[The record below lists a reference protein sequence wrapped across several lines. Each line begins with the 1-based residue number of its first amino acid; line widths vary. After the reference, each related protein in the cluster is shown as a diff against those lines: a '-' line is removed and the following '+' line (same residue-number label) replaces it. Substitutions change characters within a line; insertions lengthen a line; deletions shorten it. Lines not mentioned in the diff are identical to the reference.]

1 MSQTTGLSLYDAW
14 IKKVLFVDPRA
25 PAPTLDKLLSDIK
38 RIKGEIDTQL
48 APARKPVALLDR
60 VKYVTSELRELRSA
74 IDRYPGDDQDKLVK
88 SADQLQTLL
97 TAARDTG
104 MQKSADALSREAGSL
119 HAEAMEVDDK
129 VIAAIS
135 GDGAKTVYKDLNRL
149 LTRVTRARDDW
160 EAQVTEAGGELRGL
174 ATRMQTGFE
183 RLAQTE
189 EHLNRMIRS
198 CLPPLTS
205 KTGKK
210 PDNAPT
216 GVVTAITN
224 PAQAITGCGN
234 DWVTAKQ
241 TYGANPTE
249 MQKLADYRKNLVDT
263 WLNEK
268 LGPWGMAEGPG
279 RGWVAVGSTDPTSD
293 YDISIN
299 KHGSRITGDKTEYYL
314 DYKIVQD
321 FNKHFRTTYGVESG
335 TLFDTNL
342 YASAPSQAPNLPE
355 NGSPQEQAAVADVK
369 ASADVGSLMK
379 IRRYMST
386 AEFEDYRVRTVALL
400 PEGPKRDALD
410 RQFRAA
416 DANYM
421 VSLLDIVERMRE
433 QLKDVSNDSKLSK
446 EQKHERDEAREL
458 IAAWE
463 KGQDISGLALAD
475 AEDALERLVSK
486 LLHCRDASTTATNDL
501 YADAIGKKRDQEQ
514 AITEFQENLPQVKEL
529 LARAIKEIKEGDLDF
544 GAFAKVLEGY
554 GVQPR
559 VLQHVEKGDLEKAA
573 AELDGQLAGMMAD
586 LARHSALAMFY
597 ANEAYQSG
605 GPFQHVV
612 WAGQAVE
619 TDTRA
624 EYIEAGGNDWPPPPA
639 KPNEAQQ
646 KLVDAKRKERR
657 EKLTREESLQSFN
670 EQLGD
675 FLKDLEHYGDADP
688 GVAIIQSSKYLDRLV
703 DALRLMHDKG
713 LFEADQGLKTRIE
726 DQLALQSRLS
736 GELIAARKGNL
747 WMVPEK
753 GDAPVDQVE
762 QRRAYACKFMADLG
776 IASVAALGKTYV
788 KLGVEVNGVARK
800 AMAG

>member
-1 MSQTTGLSLYDAW
+1 
-14 IKKVLFVDPRA
+14 VN
-25 PAPTLDKLLSDIK
+25 
-38 RIKGEIDTQL
+38 
-48 APARKPVALLDR
+48 
-60 VKYVTSELRELRSA
+60 YVTSELRGLRA
-74 IDRYPGDDQDKLVK
+74 ALYRYPGDDHDALVN
-88 SADQLQTLL
+88 SADQLQALL
-97 TAARDTG
+97 TAARTTG
-104 MQKSADALSREAGSL
+104 MQNSADALSREAGSL
-119 HAEAMEVDDK
+119 HEEAMKVDDK
-129 VIAAIS
+129 VISAIS
-135 GDGAKTVYKDLNRL
+135 GDGAKTVYKELNKL
-149 LTRVTRARDDW
+149 LTRVTRARGDW
-160 EAQVTEAGGELRGL
+160 EAQVTEAGGELGGL
-174 ATRMQTGFE
+174 KTRMHTGFE

-189 EHLNRMIRS
+189 DHLNRMIRA

-205 KTGKK
+205 KPGKK
-210 PDNAPT
+210 PENAPS
-216 GVVTAITN
+216 GGSDVEPIEN
-224 PAQAITGCGN
+224 PADAIAGCGN

-241 TYGANPTE
+241 TYGTNPVE
-249 MQKLADYRKNLVDT
+249 MQKLANYRKNLVDT

-279 RGWVAVGSTDPTSD
+279 KGWVAVGSTDPTSD

-299 KHGSRITGDKTEYYL
+299 KHGTRTAGDKTEYYL
-314 DYKIVQD
+314 DYDIVQD
-321 FNKHFRTTYGVESG
+321 FNTYFRTTYGVESG

-342 YASAPSQAPNLPE
+342 YASAPSQAPTLPE
-355 NGSPQEQAAVADVK
+355 NGTPQEQDAVADVK
-369 ASADVGSLMK
+369 ASADVGALMK

-400 PEGPKRDALD
+400 PEGPGRDALD

-421 VSLLDIVERMRE
+421 VSLLDIVERMRA
-433 QLKDVSNDSKLSK
+433 QLKEATDDSKLSK
-446 EQKHERDEAREL
+446 AQKHERDEARKL
-458 IAAWE
+458 IAQWE
-463 KGQDISGLALAD
+463 KGVDTSGLALAD
-475 AEDALERLVSK
+475 AEDVLERLVSK

-501 YADAIGKKRDQEQ
+501 YADAIGKKRQQEE
-514 AITEFQENLPQVKEL
+514 AITQFQQYLPQVKEL
-529 LARAIKEIKEGDLDF
+529 FARAMQEGVTDF
-544 GAFAKVLEGY
+544 GQFAGVLEGY

-559 VLQHVEKGDLEKAA
+559 VLQHVEKGDLAKAA
-573 AELDGQLAGMMAD
+573 AELDGQLAGMLSD
-586 LARHSALAMFY
+586 LARHAALAMFY

-619 TDTRA
+619 TDVRA
-624 EYIEAGGNDWPPPPA
+624 EYIEKGGDDWPPPPA
-639 KPNEAQQ
+639 KPNETQQ
-646 KLVDAKRKERR
+646 KLVDAKRRERR
-657 EKLTREESLQSFN
+657 EKLTCEESLQSFN

-703 DALRLMHDKG
+703 DAMRLMHDKG
-713 LFEADQGLKTRIE
+713 LFEADEGLKTRIQK
-726 DQLALQSRLS
+726 QLDLQSRLS

-747 WMVPEK
+747 WLVPET

-776 IASVAALGKTYV
+776 ITSIAALGKTYV